1 MTTAYVRDA
10 SGNVMSVY
18 TQPTSGALV
27 QSEMDIYGS
36 SRLGMATQHLN
47 PDTAQLLGAVE
58 FDSLRKS
65 MFTRGE
71 KLFELSNHLSNVLVT
86 IDDRRIQKDSNADG
100 TADTYAANI
109 SSANDYY
116 PFGMSMPS
124 RNYTA
129 SSTYRYGFNGKEND
143 KDISNGGQ
151 DYGMRIYDTRLGKFL
166 SVDPLQRKF
175 AWNSPYS
182 YGEGDVIRSVDL
194 DGLEKVIVNTV
205 SFAPFDYFGRDLWGT
220 YGGDGNNRKFGDNLK
235 STVVNNTTFTNFRIR
250 SEAAIDLTTMKTTS
264 AKAIGT
270 FSHYYEDP
278 PGPFDMNFH
287 IFHSSNQ
294 SFSKATF
301 EGGFY
306 SGPVTGYK
314 GSTLGLDYHL
324 RGGNA
329 AAPFGAGADIDVNV
343 KLNFWKTGKV
353 NEIGVN
359 GNVVG
364 DKFPSN
370 ENYLT
375 DKLGNKLFLGVSG
388 INSENKDNAP
398 YTELPGDNKRQMQ
411 SFYFTILFNNDETF
425 KGVRLPSGTEYN
437 LSDWNK
443 IFKTL
448 NPQSSNTGTSVGT
461 STSSKSDVKTS
472 NN

>member
-1 MTTAYVRDA
+1 MTMPARNFTA
-10 SGNVMSVY
+10 
-18 TQPTSGALV
+18 T
-27 QSEMDIYGS
+27 
-36 SRLGMATQHLN
+36 
-47 PDTAQLLGAVE
+47 
-58 FDSLRKS
+58 
-65 MFTRGE
+65 
-71 KLFELSNHLSNVLVT
+71 
-86 IDDRRIQKDSNADG
+86 NA
-100 TADTYAANI
+100 
-109 SSANDYY
+109 
-116 PFGMSMPS
+116 
-124 RNYTA
+124 
-129 SSTYRYGFNGKEND
+129 YRYGFNGKEND
-143 KDISNGGQ
+143 NEVKGSGNEL
-151 DYGMRIYDTRLGKFL
+151 DYGMRIYDSRVGRFL

-306 SGPVTGYK
+306 SGPVTGYE

-343 KLNFWKTGKV
+343 KINFWKTGNV

-375 DKLGNKLFLGVSG
+375 DKSGNKLFLGVSG

-437 LSDWNK
+437 LSDWTK
-443 IFKTL
+443 IFTTL
-448 NPQSSNTGTSVGT
+448 NPQSRNTGTSVGT